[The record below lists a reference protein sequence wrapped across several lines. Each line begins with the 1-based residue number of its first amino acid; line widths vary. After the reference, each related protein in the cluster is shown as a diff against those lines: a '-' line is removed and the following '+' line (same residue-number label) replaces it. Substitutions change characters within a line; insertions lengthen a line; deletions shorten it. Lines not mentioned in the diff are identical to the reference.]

1 MKIASQK
8 FIDGERYQ
16 LEFYDGFDRGYLD
29 ESHWLPYYLPQW
41 SSRALSSPRFEFS
54 ENGFSLNIEQDQQPW
69 CPEFNGEVRVS
80 SLQTGV
86 YSGPVGSLLGQHRFS
101 PDCRVRQAQVA
112 EKKYLPKYGYFEL
125 RAKCLIA
132 ANNVAALWMIGYE
145 DLPERSAEICLFELK
160 GKNIRNGYSLI
171 GYGVHPFGDAR
182 IRDEFYEEPVEID
195 VTLFNTYAIAW
206 TESKID
212 FFINDRKVRTINQSP
227 DYEMQLMLN
236 IYDLE
241 NNNAENMRFYIDY
254 VAGFRMLARCSHN
267 EDMLIRTSVLDL
279 SSNQPS

>member
-8 FIDGERYQ
+8 IIDGERYQ

-86 YSGPVGSLLGQHRFS
+86 YSGPEGSLLGQHRFS

-160 GKNIRNGYSLI
+160 GKNIRNGYSMRSLLRLMSLYSTLTPLQGRKARLI
-171 GYGVHPFGDAR
+171 
-182 IRDEFYEEPVEID
+182 
-195 VTLFNTYAIAW
+195 
-206 TESKID
+206 S
-212 FFINDRKVRTINQSP
+212 
-227 DYEMQLMLN
+227 
-236 IYDLE
+236 
-241 NNNAENMRFYIDY
+241 
-254 VAGFRMLARCSHN
+254 
-267 EDMLIRTSVLDL
+267 L
-279 SSNQPS
+279 SMIEK